1 MVRIFIIIGYFI
13 TICVAGCL
21 LAYPVFLLTG
31 ADFERVV
38 SRTILVLAVLL
49 LYPTCKWLKINSLA
63 DLGFVQSRSIQYFSQ
78 AWCLGILM
86 LAPISAIYLMCGF
99 RLPESASPA
108 LITVLNA
115 LVSATVSGILIGLIE
130 ESIFRGLLQS
140 QISRYLR
147 TFSTIIIVSII
158 YSSVHFLQVPEE
170 SSSNPV
176 SWYSGFI
183 LLSSAIGHL
192 ANLTTFMDAWSGLFL
207 AGVFLSL
214 VRLQS
219 DNLVWCMGIHAGWVT
234 HIKLFKEFTDRDN
247 SAACAGYASNYDNY
261 VGELSSLWLVIVLVI
276 WAIVYFL
283 RPGFRH

>member
-1 MVRIFIIIGYFI
+1 MARISIIIAYFI
-13 TICVAGCL
+13 TICITGCL

-31 ADFERVV
+31 ADFERAV

-49 LYPTCKWLKINSLA
+49 LYPTCKWLKIKSLT
-63 DLGFVQSRSIQYFSQ
+63 DLGFVQSRSVLYFSQ
-78 AWCLGILM
+78 AWFLGILM
-86 LAPISAIYLMCGF
+86 LAPISTIYLICGF
-99 RLPESASPA
+99 RLPEPDSPT
-108 LITVLNA
+108 LIAMLNA

-140 QISRYLR
+140 QISRYLH
-147 TFSTIIIVSII
+147 TFFTVIIVSVI

-176 SWYSGFI
+176 NWYSGFI
-183 LLSSAIGHL
+183 LLFSAIGHL
-192 ANLTTFMDAWSGLFL
+192 AKFTTFIDAWSGLFL

-214 VRLQS
+214 VQLQS
-219 DNLVWCMGIHAGWVT
+219 GNLVWCMGIHAGWVT

-247 SAACAGYASNYDNY
+247 LASCASYASNYDNY
-261 VGELSSLWLVIVLVI
+261 VGELSSLWLVIILAI